1 MVVATATL
9 ALQRQLVERDLPRTV
24 DALHPLLRRRP
35 QYAMLKGRSNYLCLH
50 RLHEGMPQD
59 EEEGL
64 FDQFEAATPT
74 SKLGQDLLRLRDWT
88 DGTETGDR
96 DDLTPGVSDRAW
108 AQVSVSSRE
117 CLGAQKCAYGAECFA
132 EMARERAKLAEVVV
146 TNHALLAIDAIEGA
160 PVLPQHEV
168 LIVDEAH
175 ELVSRVTGVA
185 TGELTPGQVNRAV
198 RRAAKLANEKAA
210 DQLQTAAEGF
220 ERLMELALP
229 GRLEEI
235 PEDLGYALMALRDA
249 CRTVISAI
257 GATRDKSVQDEDAV
271 RKQALASVESVHDVA
286 ERITNGSEWDV
297 VWYERHDRFG
307 ASLRVAPMSVS
318 GLLREKL
325 FADRSVTLTSAT
337 LKLGGDFNGVGAS
350 LGLAPEG
357 TAGEDLPQWK
367 GVDVGSPFDY
377 PKQGI
382 LYVAKHLARPARDG
396 DRADML
402 DELTEL
408 IQAAGGRTLGL
419 FSSMRGAQLAAEELR
434 SRIPEYPILL
444 QGEETL
450 GELIKNF
457 AADPKT
463 CLFGTLS
470 LWQGVDVPGA
480 SCQLVV
486 MDKIP
491 FPRPDDP
498 LMSARQKA
506 VEDAGGNGF
515 MAVAA
520 THAALLMAQ
529 EPAVSSVRRATGVWS
544 PSSTSG
550 WPRLAT
556 AAISRRHCPTSGT
569 PRTVTRPGGRW
580 RRSTRR
586 RSRKKPN
593 RQRRR
598 PNRRRKQPNRRDPE
612 GVGPAP
618 PGRPTDARSRTAQD
632 PGTGAGVPG
641 SGQGARPMVPARRGR
656 HTRRSTAT
664 TLPRIVASSPGIGS
678 YAELCGRSQTWP
690 SSRLKRLTVAS
701 PSSMAATMS
710 PFSAT
715 GWRRTVTQSPSQIA
729 ASIIE
734 SPTTFRTNS
743 SPSPTSWRGRGKTSS
758 TDSSARIGPPAAIR
772 PTNGTYDAAGLPA
785 VSVGCTDEDWSEPR
799 TSYARGRCGSRR
811 RKPLRSSAISW
822 CATEDVLDRPT
833 AWPISRI
840 DGGYPR
846 RCTESLMT
854 SITRRC
860 RSVSPELSARIPGGR
875 PGRERL
881 CPSGFAAS
889 FIACTGSSRPWE
901 RSWAVMVALSA
912 VVVTSAPL
920 DGLPAGQR

>member
-1 MVVATATL
+1 MTKPSLPELLHAAVTAVGGTERPGQVTMAESVAEAIDDGSHLLVQAGTGTGKSLGYLVPALAHGMGTPSAEGWGRVVVATATL

-24 DALHPLLRRRP
+24 EALHPLLRRRP
-35 QYAMLKGRSNYLCLH
+35 EFAMLKGRSNYLCLH

-64 FDQFEAATPT
+64 FDQFEAAAPT
-74 SKLGQDLLRLRDWT
+74 SRLGQDLLRLRDWSEE
-88 DGTETGDR
+88 TETGDR
-96 DDLTPGVSDRAW
+96 DNLTPGVSDRAW
-108 AQVSVSSRE
+108 SQVSVSSRE
-117 CLGAQKCAYGAECFA
+117 CLGASKCAYGAECFA

-160 PVLPQHEV
+160 PVLPKHEV

-198 RRAAKLANEKAA
+198 RRAAKLVNEKAA

-257 GATRDKSVQDEDAV
+257 GGTRDKSVQDEDAV

-297 VWYERHDRFG
+297 VWYERNESRGGSAYRPGG

-325 FADRSVTLTSAT
+325 FTERSVILTSAT
-337 LKLGGDFNGVGAS
+337 LKLGGDFNGVAAS
-350 LGLAPEG
+350 LGLGPEG
-357 TAGEDLPQWK
+357 SSGDDLPEWK

-377 PKQGI
+377 PRQGI
-382 LYVAKHLARPARDG
+382 LYVARHLARPARDG
-396 DRADML
+396 DRGDML

-419 FSSMRGAQLAAEELR
+419 FSSMRAAQLAAEELR
-434 SRIPEYPILL
+434 SRIPEFPILL

-457 AADPKT
+457 AADPGT

-470 LWQGVDVPGA
+470 LWQGVDVPGP

-506 VEDAGGNGF
+506 VEEAGGNGF

-529 EPAVSSVRRATGVWS
+529 GAGRLVRASGDRGVVAVLDQ
-544 PSSTSG
+544 
-550 WPRLAT
+550 RLAT
-556 AAISRRHCPTSGT
+556 ARYGSYLKASLPDFWYTTDPNQVRKSLAAIDAAARRAEAESG
-569 PRTVTRPGGRW
+569 R
-580 RRSTRR
+580 
-586 RSRKKPN
+586 
-593 RQRRR
+593 
-598 PNRRRKQPNRRDPE
+598 E
-612 GVGPAP
+612 GEP
-618 PGRPTDARSRTAQD
+618 
-632 PGTGAGVPG
+632 GAG
-641 SGQGARPMVPARRGR
+641 
-656 HTRRSTAT
+656 
-664 TLPRIVASSPGIGS
+664 
-678 YAELCGRSQTWP
+678 
-690 SSRLKRLTVAS
+690 
-701 PSSMAATMS
+701 
-710 PFSAT
+710 
-715 GWRRTVTQSPSQIA
+715 
-729 ASIIE
+729 
-734 SPTTFRTNS
+734 
-743 SPSPTSWRGRGKTSS
+743 
-758 TDSSARIGPPAAIR
+758 
-772 PTNGTYDAAGLPA
+772 
-785 VSVGCTDEDWSEPR
+785 
-799 TSYARGRCGSRR
+799 
-811 RKPLRSSAISW
+811 
-822 CATEDVLDRPT
+822 TE
-833 AWPISRI
+833 A
-840 DGGYPR
+840 
-846 RCTESLMT
+846 
-854 SITRRC
+854 
-860 RSVSPELSARIPGGR
+860 
-875 PGRERL
+875 
-881 CPSGFAAS
+881 
-889 FIACTGSSRPWE
+889 
-901 RSWAVMVALSA
+901 
-912 VVVTSAPL
+912 
-920 DGLPAGQR
+920 Q